1 MKINEYKKYFF
12 LFYILLTSNGFWSCQ
27 SNSDN
32 HFRRDQKVG
41 KENNYS
47 GNKSDKNS
55 NYTRLDTAITANHPD
70 HDFVH
75 FMISQHNM
83 AINLANEE
91 IKNGQNKALKEVAN
105 HIINHHSEEKTFLD
119 KAAARIDKEKEDER
133 VASVLHQ
140 KLKMGID
147 AMSKQLKAVEQIESL
162 DAKFKAQIIINHQ
175 TSIDVAEAYLRF
187 GLDPELKN
195 YAGRLIK
202 DHSAEIMQLQK

>member
-1 MKINEYKKYFF
+1 MNIKKYFF
-12 LFYILLTSNGFWSCQ
+12 LFYILLISNGFWSCQ
-27 SNSDN
+27 NSTDN
-32 HFRRDQKVG
+32 HFKRDQQVAQ
-41 KENNYS
+41 ENNYS
-47 GNKSDKNS
+47 GNKSGQSSNS
-55 NYTRLDTAITANHPD
+55 ARLDTGITANHPD

-140 KLKMGID
+140 KLKMAID
-147 AMSKQLKAVEQIESL
+147 AMSKQLKAVEQKESL
-162 DAKFKAQIIINHQ
+162 DEKFKTQIIINHQ

-187 GLDPELKN
+187 GMDPELKN
-195 YAGRLIK
+195 YAERLIK
-202 DHSAEIMQLQK
+202 DHLAEIKQLKN